1 MYLPSKA
8 VSERQQKQ
16 QTEQAQTKD
25 RGTKRQR
32 QHVRGRQRETPRQTG
47 GGGRE
52 TVMTGTEGQT
62 SRGRATLKGNSQEY
76 DVLPSMRTNFKAS
89 DSVLTLRSHET
100 AL

>member
-52 TVMTGTEGQT
+52 TVRQGQRDRRRGEGQ
-62 SRGRATLKGNSQEY
+62 L
-76 DVLPSMRTNFKAS
+76 
-89 DSVLTLRSHET
+89 
-100 AL
+100 